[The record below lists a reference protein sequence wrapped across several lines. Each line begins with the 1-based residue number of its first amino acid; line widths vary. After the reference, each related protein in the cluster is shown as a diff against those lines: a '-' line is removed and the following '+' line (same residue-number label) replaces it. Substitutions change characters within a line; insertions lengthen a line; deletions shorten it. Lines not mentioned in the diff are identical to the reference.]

1 MARTL
6 DELCTSFRMRKARFA
21 ERDNR
26 NQELTHVM
34 LGRFHLAFPMH
45 FRSPVVKPMV
55 ANMLNV
61 AAFDFADL
69 LAPLPT
75 ISVPAD
81 KDTAAAQKRADKRGR
96 IAHGYFDDWRMALK
110 MLQGALWFKMYGYVP
125 VCMWPYGRALEKYAP
140 YAAFEDPCGYY
151 PGPIECYGEQP
162 LYGETRAM
170 ETADQVVMARYHGPG
185 EVSLFLPDQ
194 GVALTRMVLPD
205 SLKRPTLLMAMRP
218 GVSPEELLGLL
229 LGQAR
234 LTALVLT
241 YAERQVHAPM
251 ALDEDSQMRY
261 GADAVIRVPRG
272 GVMPQK
278 VTIQMPADVWRE
290 LDKYERELMKG
301 SRRPASRDGTSPV
314 SYATGKGIQQLES
327 SIDSQLRTDQT
338 IMSALLEDVL
348 GTAYAMDEAMYG
360 GREQTIGTTP
370 ETYVPAADIAGRYR
384 AKATYGLLAGVNP
397 SYAMV
402 TLAQMNQAQFAS
414 RRTAMENLPTIPE
427 LSKEL
432 DRIREE
438 QGEDAVR
445 TFVMQAAAAG
455 DQTALQMAMQMA
467 PDSAWTRVV
476 AKMQQQAQAQQQQ
489 APAAGEA
496 GMPLGT
502 GGPPGAAPPG
512 GLPGG
517 QGPTPGAAGVEQAT
531 YAAQQGGG
539 VGAA

>member
-1 MARTL
+1 
-6 DELCTSFRMRKARFA
+6 
-21 ERDNR
+21 
-26 NQELTHVM
+26 
-34 LGRFHLAFPMH
+34 
-45 FRSPVVKPMV
+45 
-55 ANMLNV
+55 
-61 AAFDFADL
+61 
-69 LAPLPT
+69 
-75 ISVPAD
+75 
-81 KDTAAAQKRADKRGR
+81 
-96 IAHGYFDDWRMALK
+96 
-110 MLQGALWFKMYGYVP
+110 
-125 VCMWPYGRALEKYAP
+125 
-140 YAAFEDPCGYY
+140 
-151 PGPIECYGEQP
+151 
-162 LYGETRAM
+162 
-170 ETADQVVMARYHGPG
+170 
-185 EVSLFLPDQ
+185 
-194 GVALTRMVLPD
+194 
-205 SLKRPTLLMAMRP
+205 
-218 GVSPEELLGLL
+218 
-229 LGQAR
+229 
-234 LTALVLT
+234 
-241 YAERQVHAPM
+241 
-251 ALDEDSQMRY
+251 
-261 GADAVIRVPRG
+261 
-272 GVMPQK
+272 
-278 VTIQMPADVWRE
+278 
-290 LDKYERELMKG
+290 
-301 SRRPASRDGTSPV
+301 
-314 SYATGKGIQQLES
+314 
-327 SIDSQLRTDQT
+327 
-338 IMSALLEDVL
+338 
-348 GTAYAMDEAMYG
+348 MYG

-370 ETYVPAADIAGRYR
+370 ETYVPAGDIAGRYR

-455 DQTALQMAMQMA
+455 DQTALQMAMQLA

-539 VGAA
+539 VGAAPPPTGQARQQAPLGGGSIEQLLGPLLGQLRGAA